1 MTYYRYDDLRAG
13 KVEKWVAQP
22 QHEIMPGPPART
34 LSQFDNHSK
43 IAITYSYSP
52 LSLYVIGL
60 DASMNPSTT
69 FIDLSFMRHP
79 KYTDDPWITTL
90 NWQLSPGKYLG

>member
-13 KVEKWVAQP
+13 KVEKWVAQ
-22 QHEIMPGPPART
+22 HEIMAEPPART

-79 KYTDDPWITTL
+79 K
-90 NWQLSPGKYLG
+90 